1 MNRRWLKSIIFPCEL
16 IVVYGLLWFLHEQ
29 GITNLKFHILI
40 LCFAGILF
48 TLYYGV
54 RGALGAVLCSGLS
67 IYAFEGQ
74 YFFAFLARNYLESS
88 FYLVT
93 ILVTG
98 FVRSGNELKTTS
110 TDLTNRILQKRI
122 ESLSIDLS
130 EKDQALRDAFHDVLT
145 DMESPKI
152 MYQALRRLSE
162 ITDNVTLFDEI
173 LYVLYAHCHVEKS
186 NIYEPVS
193 RHEFRRVSSF
203 GSTALPDVLKWKTDD
218 MPEILRV
225 AASEGEVIIPREL
238 GNKLVMAIPI
248 MSSSEQLR
256 YIIIVEEIR
265 FINLSDDLIELLKI
279 AAFWVKQVI
288 EHQLYRE
295 EMRQYSQYAS
305 VVIYRPDV
313 AGKILKRN
321 IARYR
326 RHGLPFQMLHISGL
340 ITERLIRK
348 LSERLRLYDE
358 FYMLTGSEAVIFL
371 SMTEADYVD
380 VVMNRLAST
389 GADIT
394 IRRYDGR

>member
-16 IVVYGLLWFLHEQ
+16 IVVYGLLWFLHAQ
-29 GITNLKFHILI
+29 GITSPKFHILI
-40 LCFAGILF
+40 LCFAGIIF

-54 RGALGAVLCSGLS
+54 KGALGAVLFTGLT
-67 IYAFEGQ
+67 IYAFEDM

-93 ILVTG
+93 VLVTG

-110 TDLTNRILQKRI
+110 TDLANRILQKRI
-122 ESLSIDLS
+122 ENLSIDLS
-130 EKDQALRDAFHDVLT
+130 EKDRALRDAFHEILT

-162 ITDNVTLFDEI
+162 ITDNITLFDEI

-193 RHEFRRVSSF
+193 RNEFKRVSSF
-203 GSTALPDVLKWKTDD
+203 GSTTLPDILKWKADD
-218 MPEILRV
+218 MPEIIRV
-225 AASEGEVIIPREL
+225 AASEREVIIPREL

-265 FINLSDDLIELLKI
+265 FINLSEDLIELLKI
-279 AAFWVKQVI
+279 AAFWVKHVI

-295 EMRQYSQYAS
+295 EMLQYSQFAS

-313 AGKILKRN
+313 SRKILKRN
-321 IARYR
+321 IARYK

-340 ITERLIRK
+340 ISERLIRK

-358 FYMLTGSEAVIFL
+358 FYLLTGSEAVIFL
-371 SMTEADYVD
+371 SMTEEDYVD